1 MFDRL
6 YSEPKEYFVTVICFS
21 NDFSTLPV
29 FYGSRLLVVD
39 RQSQLLTQ
47 YRWVPENPLI
57 ATSEENLKLEG
68 QFLLSTDSTIQALQD
83 AAVTVVLASECHSD
97 MDWLIDCLHL
107 RPAQNSCPSLT
118 ILLSWPSI
126 KPTINDKMTQ
136 VLDTV
141 ITVSNPTEA
150 IELARPIIEVMMHNF
165 MVAIDY
171 VDVRMMFNDHSLL
184 IAKGG
189 YSVASGSNRAEIA
202 TKKALNTVGA
212 FNAGDLVYVAIMAGY
227 DLTLDE
233 YSAICDQVENNATS
247 SSVWVVGACIFDPML
262 EASNEIR
269 VIVIVSSPT
278 GSSKVVED
286 PIEYSTTAGNNYESG
301 QYLDTP
307 DFLRKMTTN

>member
-6 YSEPKEYFVTVICFS
+6 YSEPKEYFITVICFS

-107 RPAQNSCPSLT
+107 RAVPDSCPALT
-118 ILLSWPSI
+118 ILLSWSSI
-126 KPTINDKMTQ
+126 KPTINEKTTE

-141 ITVSNPTEA
+141 ILVSNPTEA

-171 VDVRMMFNDHSLL
+171 VDVRMLFNDHSLL

-189 YSVASGSNRAEIA
+189 CSVARGSNRAETAIKE
-202 TKKALNTVGA
+202 TLNTVGA

-233 YSAICDQVENNATS
+233 YSAICDHVDNNATS
-247 SSVWVVGACIFDPML
+247 SSVWVAGACIFDPIL
-262 EASNEIR
+262 EKSNQIR
-269 VIVIVSSPT
+269 VVLIVSSPT
-278 GSSKVVED
+278 GSSKVIED
-286 PIEYSTTAGNNYESG
+286 PIEYSSTAGNNHEPG